1 MLEIVLLFAVFCVGV
16 VGIGFLSTR
25 DIYKQITETVA
36 NMKRSGNREAR
47 GVRVSE
53 SRDVDTAAINPD
65 TGDLLVN
72 LNDIEKESYG
82 AGQAIYNSI
91 RDDAK
96 LLREIG
102 LDKAQTYKD
111 FVYKV
116 KDSVVDSTVTHE
128 IGHVWSKAD
137 EVGAELYRSAVKG
150 YGKLTAKD
158 KLDYVVSLRNLIT
171 YGGEKGYNTALD
183 VFETLKDTYGY
194 AAFVIGTIVNKALD
208 SADKK
213 VVYGEKKHTVD
224 LDD

>member
-137 EVGAELYRSAVKG
+137 EVGAELYRSAVNG
-150 YGKLTAKD
+150 YGELTAKD
-158 KLDYVVSLRNLIT
+158 KLDYAVSFYNLIKKGGDEGYKTAQET
-171 YGGEKGYNTALD
+171 YN
-183 VFETLKDTYGY
+183 VLKNKYEYLAEPIKD
-194 AAFVIGTIVNKALD
+194 IVNAMLNSD
-208 SADKK
+208 SK
-213 VVYGEKKHTVD
+213 VVYGKKSAH
-224 LDD
+224 LDI